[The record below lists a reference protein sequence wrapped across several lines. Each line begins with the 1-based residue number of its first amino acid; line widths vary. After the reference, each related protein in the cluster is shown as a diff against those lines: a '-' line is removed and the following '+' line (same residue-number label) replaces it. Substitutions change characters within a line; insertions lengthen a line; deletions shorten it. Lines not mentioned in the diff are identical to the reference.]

1 MEKVKIIECPRD
13 AMQGIKTFIPTSKKV
28 EYINRLLAAGF
39 DTIDFGSFVSP
50 HMIPQLADT
59 ALVISQLDWS
69 PEKSKL
75 LAIIA
80 NARGAR
86 EASVFDQITYL
97 GFPFSISETFQQRN
111 TNASIE
117 EAVKRVEE
125 IQTICTN
132 RNKQLVI
139 FISMAYGNPYD
150 DPWSS
155 DIVLHWT
162 NKLAGMD
169 IKIISL
175 ADTTG
180 VAEPDVISLLFRET
194 ITAYPDIEFGAHF
207 HTTTNTWREKVNGAY
222 MNGCRRFDGAIKGYG
237 GCPMAKDEL
246 TGNMPTENLIS
257 YLEEKG
263 VGSEI
268 DKTAFDM
275 AMLYSESVFA

>member
-1 MEKVKIIECPRD
+1 M
-13 AMQGIKTFIPTSKKV
+13 
-28 EYINRLLAAGF
+28 LL
-39 DTIDFGSFVSP
+39 
-50 HMIPQLADT
+50 Q
-59 ALVISQLDWS
+59 
-69 PEKSKL
+69 
-75 LAIIA
+75 
-80 NARGAR
+80 
-86 EASVFDQITYL
+86 
-97 GFPFSISETFQQRN
+97 
-111 TNASIE
+111 
-117 EAVKRVEE
+117 
-125 IQTICTN
+125 
-132 RNKQLVI
+132 
-139 FISMAYGNPYD
+139 
-150 DPWSS
+150 
-155 DIVLHWT
+155 WT

-180 VAEPDVISLLFRET
+180 VAEPAVISLLFRET

-263 VGSEI
+263 IGSEI